1 MLFIRIYILN
11 EYYVTI
17 IIFSRQSRVT
27 MFHTRSNDF
36 SLWRGR
42 ERKLKVRESIGN
54 SERMDDLIETRNVIT
69 RYLCI
74 ENKIVFASREN
85 GECPSNNINM
95 YIYISLGFSFSVNNE
110 FRIE

>member
-1 MLFIRIYILN
+1 MYIERVLCNDYYILTAESGDN
-11 EYYVTI
+11 VSY
-17 IIFSRQSRVT
+17 
-27 MFHTRSNDF
+27 
-36 SLWRGR
+36 SLERFFFVGRG